1 MEDFVVSARKYRPQ
15 DFDSVVGQESITQ
28 TLLKSIES
36 NHLAQAFLFCGP
48 RGVGKTTCARI
59 LAKTVNDLGHDE
71 KGSEHDYS
79 FNIFELDAASNN
91 SVDDIRSLIDQVRIP
106 PQVGKYKVYIIDE
119 VHMLSSSAF
128 NAFLKTLEEP
138 PPYAIFILATTEK
151 HKVLPTI
158 LSRRQIFDFNRIQI
172 PDMVKHLQG
181 IASKENIQVD
191 NDALHVIAEKADG
204 ALRDALSIFDQ
215 IVGFSGNTITYEDV
229 IQNLNVLDY
238 DYYFKITD
246 AFLNSDHAEVIVL
259 FNNILEKGFD
269 GHSFVNGMANHL
281 RNLLFCTSEKTAS
294 ILEVGQNVREQYL
307 EQSRRSPQSFILN
320 SMNILSEADVNYKA
334 SKNPRLLVEIALLKI
349 CSLIEKLEQKKN
361 DNLQI
366 GAVSKDKDTQPKP
379 EYSDTPSTPEKVPKE
394 EAKSAV
400 ADIAKENAS
409 EDDSNTRSA
418 PENKEL
424 QDTPESFQE
433 PESTPLTDKLSSKS
447 DGVENTHS
455 QKQPDAEKAQKE
467 AIKTSPLKSKLKKYK
482 TKGVPTLSQLGSAK
496 KSNEKKGDSEEDPI
510 EDLSPLTN
518 KPATAFNQADLWK
531 FWDEYAELVKAADK
545 QSYYA
550 TLTKHKV
557 LLRDDY
563 KLELLV
569 DNHVQLQDL
578 NEDKANLVGFLREKL
593 NNWRITLKGIID
605 EVERDDGDSL
615 YDPHK
620 KFEAMAERNPAIVE
634 LRKRFDLDVDY
645 DS

>member
-28 TLLKSIES
+28 TLLKSIKS

-59 LAKTVNDLGHDE
+59 LAKTVNDLGHDDQ
-71 KGSEHDYS
+71 GSEHDYS

-158 LSRRQIFDFNRIQI
+158 LSRCQIFDFNRIQI

-181 IASKENIQVD
+181 IAAKENIEVD

-246 AFLNSDHAEVIVL
+246 AFLNSAHADVIVL

-269 GHSFVNGMANHL
+269 GHSFVNGLANHL
-281 RNLLFCTSEKTAS
+281 RNLLFCTSEKTTA

-307 EQSRRSPQSFILN
+307 EQSTRSPQSFILN
-320 SMNILSEADVNYKA
+320 AMNILSEADVNYKA
-334 SKNPRLLVEIALLKI
+334 SKNPRLLVEIALIKI
-349 CSLIEKLEQKKN
+349 CSLVEKKKKKKN
-361 DNLQI
+361 SNYSLSAEESKPKNDP
-366 GAVSKDKDTQPKP
+366 VSSSDSPKP
-379 EYSDTPSTPEKVPKE
+379 KSVKTPS
-394 EAKSAV
+394 
-400 ADIAKENAS
+400 
-409 EDDSNTRSA
+409 
-418 PENKEL
+418 
-424 QDTPESFQE
+424 
-433 PESTPLTDKLSSKS
+433 
-447 DGVENTHS
+447 
-455 QKQPDAEKAQKE
+455 KQPDAQVEKKE
-467 AIKTSPLKSKLKKYK
+467 IANVEPAKPMVSPDSLGEKPPNTLQEPEARSTPPENVDDDRENENSATKAESKQPDSEKEVKKSSPFRSKLKGFK
-482 TKGVPTLSQLGSAK
+482 TKGVPTLSQLS
-496 KSNEKKGDSEEDPI
+496 KGGN
-510 EDLSPLTN
+510 T
-518 KPATAFNQADLWK
+518 
-531 FWDEYAELVKAADK
+531 
-545 QSYYA
+545 
-550 TLTKHKV
+550 
-557 LLRDDY
+557 
-563 KLELLV
+563 
-569 DNHVQLQDL
+569 
-578 NEDKANLVGFLREKL
+578 
-593 NNWRITLKGIID
+593 
-605 EVERDDGDSL
+605 
-615 YDPHK
+615 
-620 KFEAMAERNPAIVE
+620 
-634 LRKRFDLDVDY
+634 
-645 DS
+645 

>member
-28 TLLKSIES
+28 TLLKSIKS

-59 LAKTVNDLGHDE
+59 LAKTVNDLGHDDQ
-71 KGSEHDYS
+71 GSDHDYS

-158 LSRRQIFDFNRIQI
+158 LSRCQIFDFNRIQI

-181 IASKENIQVD
+181 IAAKENIEVD
-191 NDALHVIAEKADG
+191 NDALHIIAEKADG

-246 AFLNSDHAEVIVL
+246 AFLNSAHADVIVL

-269 GHSFVNGMANHL
+269 GHSFVNGLANHL
-281 RNLLFCTSEKTAS
+281 RNLLFCTSEKTTA

-320 SMNILSEADVNYKA
+320 AMNILSEADVNYKA

-349 CSLIEKLEQKKN
+349 CSLVEKLEQKKN
-361 DNLQI
+361 GNHSLSAEESRPENDP
-366 GAVSKDKDTQPKP
+366 VSTSNSPKP
-379 EYSDTPSTPEKVPKE
+379 ESVKT
-394 EAKSAV
+394 
-400 ADIAKENAS
+400 
-409 EDDSNTRSA
+409 
-418 PENKEL
+418 
-424 QDTPESFQE
+424 
-433 PESTPLTDKLSSKS
+433 SS
-447 DGVENTHS
+447 
-455 QKQPDAEKAQKE
+455 KQPDAQVEKKE
-467 AIKTSPLKSKLKKYK
+467 IANAEPAKPMVSPDPVGEKPPNTLQEPEARSTPPENVVDDTKNENSAAKAETKRPDSEKKVKKSSPFRSKLKGFK
-482 TKGVPTLSQLGSAK
+482 TKGVPTLSQLSTGGNTSENKGESA
-496 KSNEKKGDSEEDPI
+496 EEVID
-510 EDLSPLTN
+510 DLSPLDD
-518 KPATAFNQADLWK
+518 KPASPFNQADLWK
-531 FWDEYAELVKAADK
+531 AWDEYAEQIREADK

-557 LLRDDY
+557 LLRDDF

-578 NEDKANLVGFLREKL
+578 NNDKANLVGFLREQL
-593 NNWRITLKGIID
+593 NNWRITLKGVID

-620 KFEAMAERNPAIVE
+620 KFEAMAERNPAIVD
-634 LRKRFDLDVDY
+634 LKKRFDLDVDY

>member
-15 DFDSVVGQESITQ
+15 DFDAVVGQESITQ
-28 TLLKSIES
+28 TLLKSIKS

-59 LAKTVNDLGHDE
+59 LAKTVNDLGQDDNL
-71 KGSEHDYS
+71 SDHDYS

-119 VHMLSSSAF
+119 VHMLSPSAF

-138 PPYAIFILATTEK
+138 PSYAIFILATTEK

-158 LSRRQIFDFNRIQI
+158 LSRCQIFDFNRIQI

-181 IASKENIQVD
+181 IAEKENIQVD

-215 IVGFSGNTITYEDV
+215 IVGFSGDQVTYEDV
-229 IQNLNVLDY
+229 ITNLNVLDY

-246 AFLNSDHAEVIVL
+246 AFLKGDHAEIIVL
-259 FNNILEKGFD
+259 FNRILEKGFD
-269 GHSFVNGMANHL
+269 GHSFVNGLANHL
-281 RNLLFCTSEKTAS
+281 RNLLFCTSEKTAA

-307 EQSRRSPQSFILN
+307 DQSRKSPQSFILN
-320 SMNILSEADVNYKA
+320 AMNILSDADVNYKS

-349 CSLIEKLEQKKN
+349 CNLMAKMEQKKN
-361 DNLQI
+361 GNDQVDSSNARVSAPPEKKI
-366 GAVSKDKDTQPKP
+366 EKVKTAVNETSEPDHSSEGQKS
-379 EYSDTPSTPEKVPKE
+379 YSHKAIESEKVTKSEEAEKTVKEAPVEGSTPSSDDPPKNEVPNSQRKQQEQTKE
-394 EAKSAV
+394 RQAQPDHSASDKSTF
-400 ADIAKENAS
+400 NS
-409 EDDSNTRSA
+409 
-418 PENKEL
+418 
-424 QDTPESFQE
+424 
-433 PESTPLTDKLSSKS
+433 KLS
-447 DGVENTHS
+447 GF
-455 QKQPDAEKAQKE
+455 
-467 AIKTSPLKSKLKKYK
+467 K
-482 TKGVPTLSQLGSAK
+482 TKGVPTLSQLGGKNPSS
-496 KSNEKKGDSEEDPI
+496 KSSEEKGGDELI
-510 EDLSPLTN
+510 DDLSPLDD
-518 KPATAFNQADLWK
+518 KPASDFNQADLWK
-531 FWDEYAELVKAADK
+531 AWEEYAEQVKQADK

-550 TLTKHKV
+550 TLTKHKA
-557 LLRDDY
+557 LLRDDF
-563 KLELLV
+563 KLEFLV

-578 NEDKANLVGFLREKL
+578 NNDKANLVGFLREKL
-593 NNWRITLKGIID
+593 NNWQIVLTGVID

-615 YDPHK
+615 YDPQK
-620 KFEAMAERNPAIVE
+620 KFEAMVERNPSLLE